1 MVVKSFRERPWVV
14 NNRRIEVLKSESSFV
29 QYPMKGQWH
38 QEQWSWGDCLC
49 ESCCNKVQ
57 LETQVAQLKAQLQ
70 EAKRPKQPEQQPN
83 RQVHFNHA
91 GAMTVNIESELAN
104 KAKLAQH
111 EVNAIQYQ
119 EELSKAK
126 TMNEKLKLKF
136 IDEKEKRKR
145 AEEDLKRIRSKID
158 NFREAINRSPT
169 AKKETKP
176 AKVSN
181 PEQKGAKS
189 IDLPEQ
195 MEQNQGSSS
204 DTAESVMSP
213 SQFKDF
219 MSLQIHADEE
229 ELN

>member
-1 MVVKSFRERPWVV
+1 
-14 NNRRIEVLKSESSFV
+14 
-29 QYPMKGQWH
+29 MKGQWH

-119 EELSKAK
+119 KELSKAA

-136 IDEKEKRKR
+136 IEEKEKRKR
-145 AEEDLKRIRSKID
+145 AEEDLKRIRKQLDFELYQIK
-158 NFREAINRSPT
+158 T
-169 AKKETKP
+169 
-176 AKVSN
+176 
-181 PEQKGAKS
+181 EQKMK
-189 IDLPEQ
+189 Q
-195 MEQNQGSSS
+195 
-204 DTAESVMSP
+204 
-213 SQFKDF
+213 
-219 MSLQIHADEE
+219 
-229 ELN
+229 